1 MSYEQLLVF
10 LGWCTLINW
19 GLLVFWGLML
29 LLAKDFTYRM
39 HKMFFDLT
47 IEEFN
52 LVHYKMMGQF
62 KLFVFMFNFTP
73 YIVLRFFI

>member
-1 MSYEQLLVF
+1 MSNDQLLVF

-19 GLLVFWGLML
+19 GLLVFWGVML

-39 HKMFFDLT
+39 HKLFFDLT

-52 LVHYKMMGQF
+52 FVHYKMMGNLSC
-62 KLFVFMFNFTP
+62 LFLCLTLLHISF
-73 YIVLRFFI
+73 

>member
-1 MSYEQLLVF
+1 MSFDQLLLF
-10 LGWCTLINW
+10 LGWCTIINW
-19 GLLVFWGLML
+19 GVLVLWGMML

-39 HKMFFDLT
+39 HKMFFDIA

-52 LVHYKMMGQF
+52 LVYYKTMAQF
-62 KLFVFMFNFTP
+62 KLLVFMFNFTP